1 MAKETLKKTW
11 KGAAPVRCDICASAI
26 TLEFFASRTRSGRWG
41 NLCRSCWTRENGKLG
56 TGLAQRYVKTSE
68 QVWLGKGSVA

>member
-26 TLEFFASRTRSGRWG
+26 TLEFFDSRTRSGRWG

-56 TGLAQRYVKTSE
+56 TGQAQRYVKTSE
-68 QVWLGKGSVA
+68 AWLGKGTVE